1 MADPFPFVAGQILTA
16 AELNQLEPQV
26 SPFIGF
32 ITGSTYTSAFTST
45 TAATAST
52 VSQVEFTPIYIS
64 TTSTFDRISI
74 TSGSAVTNPTAVRL
88 GIYTAVAGKPSALVL
103 DAGTVNITAI
113 NTNYTITISQSLTV
127 GWYFLAAA
135 NQQAASVTNIV
146 QILGGTA
153 NQGPAKIGT
162 TGAAIVGFRDTAAG
176 AFPATTTTSLTST
189 QSHQVG
195 IRKA

>member
-16 AELNQLEPQV
+16 AELNQIEPQV

-32 ITGSTYTSAFTST
+32 ITGSTYTSAFSST
-45 TAATAST
+45 TNTTAST
-52 VSQVEFTPIYIS
+52 VSLAEYSPIYIS

-74 TSGSAVTNPTAVRL
+74 TSGTAVTNPTAVRL

-127 GWYFLAAA
+127 GWYFLVAV
-135 NQQAASVTNIV
+135 NQTAASVTNIL
-146 QILGGTA
+146 QILGATT
-153 NQGPAKIGT
+153 NQGPGKIST
-162 TGAAIVGFRDTAAG
+162 TGAAQVGFGDTVAG
-176 AFPATTTTSLTST
+176 AFPATTTTTTTRT
-189 QSHQVG
+189 QCIQVG
-195 IRKA
+195 LRKA